1 MNSPRQ
7 PFTAYGLTSL
17 KNVLWF
23 LILIGMIWLFPS
35 RTHEAPPVEPG
46 KLFAGPFVNIHAPA
60 SAGWRLSQADKR
72 GMGFIR
78 RDATTGVTWAAEV
91 LISRPDPKVDLLG
104 AARTIARERSQGERY
119 RTLETRFE
127 VVTERPYPCVR
138 FRGTIQDTRA
148 QTPKGTVSLPIHV
161 RSLIFRHPVETKL
174 VFEVTFSQRG
184 GEAGP
189 ELEAAAE
196 SFLRGVDLPPAK

>member
-1 MNSPRQ
+1 MAWGCQ
-7 PFTAYGLTSL
+7 
-17 KNVLWF
+17 
-23 LILIGMIWLFPS
+23 S
-35 RTHEAPPVEPG
+35 RTNEAPAVEPG
-46 KLFAGPFVNIHAPA
+46 KLFAGPYVNIHAPA
-60 SAGWRLSQADKR
+60 SAGWKLYQADKR

-189 ELEAAAE
+189 ELESAAE
-196 SFLRGVDLPPAK
+196 SFIKGVDLPPGK